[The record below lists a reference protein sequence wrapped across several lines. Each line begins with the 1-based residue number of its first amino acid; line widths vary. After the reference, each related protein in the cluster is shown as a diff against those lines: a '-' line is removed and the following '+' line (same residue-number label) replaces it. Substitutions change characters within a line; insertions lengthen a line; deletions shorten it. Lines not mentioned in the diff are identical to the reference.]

1 MKRGLFVIVFI
12 FSLVMNIAVAATLL
26 VSRWQTQD
34 AHPIE
39 QTPAASM
46 SAEDSRMIA
55 NLLPQQRRADM
66 IRMRQDVIKKKVE
79 ILEKIA
85 QNPDD
90 FRAVEP
96 QIQQLIGLRG
106 QMERQALERISA
118 IMANLPP
125 EKRPA
130 FLEFLKTRAC
140 LMGHGRGMHMRRG
153 MGGMWGPRQEQIR
166 QDLGSD
172 NREIAGPRGGPAS
185 Q

>member
-1 MKRGLFVIVFI
+1 MKRGLFVVVFI
-12 FSLVMNIAVAATLL
+12 FSLVMNIAVVATLL
-26 VSRWQTQD
+26 VSRWQTQ
-34 AHPIE
+34 HSTPIE
-39 QTPAASM
+39 QTPSASM
-46 SAEDSRMIA
+46 SPEVSQMIT
-55 NLLPQQRRADM
+55 NLVPQQRRADM
-66 IRMRQDVIKKKVE
+66 IRMRQDLIKKKAE

-96 QIQQLIGLRG
+96 QIQQLIDLLG

-125 EKRPA
+125 EQRPA
-130 FLEFLKTRAC
+130 FLEFLKTRAHM
-140 LMGHGRGMHMRRG
+140 MGSRRGRCMPRG

-166 QDLGSD
+166 QDLGGD
-172 NREIAGPRGGPAS
+172 NKDTSGPDGGPVS